1 MPLGA
6 KPICISCECNVSTL
20 WRRSDSGDPIC
31 NACFTKQNDNGNQ
44 SNGSQNGNI
53 SIVKSSSNGH
63 GPMLRKSSRIKPSKH
78 KFISATKAL
87 ATKGRSRRIIFKKS
101 VRFIVLAFEI
111 NFYSKSLSIFKVLAF
126 WFLHIFFWGPILYYL
141 TIFMCLGEKNAVI
154 IMTMIL
160 KRLQGFYRINK

>member
-126 WFLHIFFWGPILYYL
+126 
-141 TIFMCLGEKNAVI
+141 
-154 IMTMIL
+154 
-160 KRLQGFYRINK
+160 